1 MSTAAVQAP
10 VSQPRT
16 TTAEQSQAPHIKSE
30 GGFIDEYPFTVVGIF
45 IAISLGLSL
54 TFVAA
59 LAIWIYALRDSGVIA
74 VKF

>member
-10 VSQPRT
+10 LSEPKTLTVL
-16 TTAEQSQAPHIKSE
+16 QSQSPRIKSKP
-30 GGFIDEYPFTVVGIF
+30 GFAEDYPFTVIGIF
-45 IAISLGLSL
+45 IAICLGFSI

-59 LAIWIYALRDSGVIA
+59 LAMWIYALRDSGIMA

>member
-10 VSQPRT
+10 LSEPKT
-16 TTAEQSQAPHIKSE
+16 LTMLQSQGPEIKSRPRFVE
-30 GGFIDEYPFTVVGIF
+30 DYPFTVIGIF
-45 IAISLGLSL
+45 IAICLGLSI

-59 LAIWIYALRDSGVIA
+59 LAMWIYALRDSGIMA